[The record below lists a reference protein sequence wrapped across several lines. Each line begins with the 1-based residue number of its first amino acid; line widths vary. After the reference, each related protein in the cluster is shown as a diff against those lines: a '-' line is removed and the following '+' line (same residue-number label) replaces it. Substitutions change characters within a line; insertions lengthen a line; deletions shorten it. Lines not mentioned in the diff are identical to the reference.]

1 MQNVR
6 SVQQHYWYSAA
17 LPQLE
22 VRSTYGSTLSYR
34 KHQHRQFSLGAVVT
48 GTTCSH
54 YLAQEHLIHAGQLIL
69 IEPER
74 PHSCNPLAGQA
85 RSYHMLYLDSHWCL
99 QQLSALYG
107 QPVAAIRCSHTV
119 VDDPPLF
126 RRYQQ
131 LIAAL
136 PQGSPT
142 QIGQLL
148 DTLLLPIFSRYCS
161 PQPRR
166 QPHPVTQ
173 HVRQRLLN
181 NLLHPPSLETLAGE
195 LQLRKE
201 TLVRIFNR
209 ELGITP
215 MALLNNVRIEYAK
228 SLLRRGDSLADVSY
242 HSGFS
247 DQSHFHK
254 TFVQLAAATPGQYR
268 QGRSIFDNN

>member
-1 MQNVR
+1 MPSVR
-6 SVQQHYWYSAA
+6 SVQQSYWYSAQ

-22 VRSTYGSTLSYR
+22 VRSTFDSALSYR
-34 KHQHRQFSLGAVVT
+34 KHTHRQFSIGAVLD
-48 GTTCSH
+48 GTTCSRYRGEDH
-54 YLAQEHLIHAGQLIL
+54 NVDAGQLIL

-74 PHSCNPLAGQA
+74 PHSCNPLHGKT
-85 RSYHMLYLDSHWCL
+85 RSYHMLYLDYRWCL

-107 QPVAAIRCSHTV
+107 QAVTEIRCEHAV
-119 VDDPPLF
+119 IDDPALF
-126 RRYQQ
+126 QRYLQ

-136 PQGSPT
+136 PQGDPA
-142 QIGQLL
+142 QLH
-148 DTLLLPIFSRYCS
+148 LLLNALLVPVFSRYCS
-161 PQPRR
+161 PRPHR
-166 QPHPVTQ
+166 QAHPVTR
-173 HVRQRLLN
+173 HVRQRLLA
-181 NLLHPPSLETLAGE
+181 NLLQPPSLETLAGE

-209 ELGITP
+209 ELGISP

-228 SLLRRGDSLADVSY
+228 SLLRRGEPIADVSY
-242 HSGFS
+242 LSGFS